1 MAHFLWKDLLQ
12 IFSLEKKIL
21 SQTMS
26 ASFKGFYKAAK
37 FYSQKPQVYSSVSEA
52 DKNVVFPLFLYTFP
66 GAAIFPELTYKPSD

>member
-1 MAHFLWKDLLQ
+1 
-12 IFSLEKKIL
+12 
-21 SQTMS
+21 MS

-66 GAAIFPELTYKPSD
+66 GAVMLPPSSHTNHRISESWHIVSW

>member
-1 MAHFLWKDLLQ
+1 
-12 IFSLEKKIL
+12 
-21 SQTMS
+21 MS